1 MKQTH
6 QDWWSKNLWPMRTW
20 GNKLAMTAWKRWR
33 IWRLELRW
41 HGWVVCQTATIW
53 CGTTRARNYILR
65 KWSLQRKNAM
75 SQPPLSSFKNNL
87 GDSIQFVKTSFNSKF
102 CQFIDSKSF
111 CSPINTLPAFLS
123 PRVSETP
130 PYPNGTMHNLAYMS
144 QRPQTLR
151 ESMRMH
157 FQISSDSTCN
167 MIQPELVAIPA
178 ILQYYKQCYAAS
190 WAWQRCKKAEQLH
203 FVHDL

>member
-1 MKQTH
+1 
-6 QDWWSKNLWPMRTW
+6 
-20 GNKLAMTAWKRWR
+20 
-33 IWRLELRW
+33 
-41 HGWVVCQTATIW
+41 
-53 CGTTRARNYILR
+53 
-65 KWSLQRKNAM
+65 M

-87 GDSIQFVKTSFNSKF
+87 SDSIQFVKTSFNSKF
-102 CQFIDSKSF
+102 CQ
-111 CSPINTLPAFLS
+111 
-123 PRVSETP
+123 VTP
-130 PYPNGTMHNLAYMS
+130 PISLLIQSLSALLSILCQHFWVPEFWTLRLTQTVLRTTWHTWANGHK
-144 QRPQTLR
+144 PCIR

>member
-1 MKQTH
+1 
-6 QDWWSKNLWPMRTW
+6 MRTW

-65 KWSLQRKNAM
+65 KWSPQRKNAM

-87 GDSIQFVKTSFNSKF
+87 SDSIQFVKTSFNSKF
-102 CQFIDSKSF
+102 CQ
-111 CSPINTLPAFLS
+111 
-123 PRVSETP
+123 VTP
-130 PYPNGTMHNLAYMS
+130 PICLLIQSLSALLSILCQHFWVPEFWTLRLTQTVLRTTWHTWANGHK
-144 QRPQTLR
+144 PCIR